1 MIDPLSIASYALN
14 AAKTLTSQPAA
25 AGKDIKA
32 KARAAGE
39 DFEAV
44 FLGQM
49 FSQMFTETEGEGP
62 MGASGASGVWRSFL
76 TDEYAKSF
84 AKAGG
89 IGLADHITKALLAEQ
104 EARPMPKSVSQPA
117 ARVQEIA
124 K

>member
-1 MIDPLSIASYALN
+1 MIDPLSIASYALT
-14 AAKTLTSQPAA
+14 AAKTLTSQAPA

-44 FLGQM
+44 FLGNM
-49 FSQMFTETEGEGP
+49 FSQMFTDTEGEGP
-62 MGASGASGVWRSFL
+62 MGASGASGIWRSFI

-89 IGLADHITKALLAEQ
+89 IGLADHVTKALLAEQ
-104 EARPMPKSVSQPA
+104 EARTAQTSGSLPVG
-117 ARVQEIA
+117 RVQEIS

>member
-14 AAKTLTSQPAA
+14 AAKTLAGRAQPAA
-25 AGKDIKA
+25 GNDIKA

-49 FSQMFTETEGEGP
+49 FSQMFTDTAGEGP

-89 IGLADHITKALLAEQ
+89 IGLADHVTRALLAEQ
-104 EARPMPKSVSQPA
+104 EAKPK
-117 ARVQEIA
+117 
-124 K
+124 